1 MPTADGGLVM
11 CGAPTLAASLG
22 EGDEALDWE
31 HSCPVG
37 ADEFVERW
45 LEGVT
50 GKVDQVMQAIVT
62 LPGLATGGR
71 PSVQVANLLLRQC
84 VVQKAIH

>member
-1 MPTADGGLVM
+1 M

-22 EGDEALDWE
+22 DGDDALDWE

-71 PSVQVANLLLRQC
+71 PSVQVANLLLQQC